1 MHRAT
6 KIRPHRQKS
15 WQEVESR
22 IAVSANR
29 VLILLKERVERC
41 PLDRHDLKIKRIA
54 GALV

>member
-1 MHRAT
+1 MHRAA
-6 KIRPHRQKS
+6 KIRLRPQKG
-15 WQEVESR
+15 WQEVDSR

-41 PLDRHDLKIKRIA
+41 PLDRHDLKIKKIA